1 MVYNKTEKFWDFKDT
16 KSHKKMAK
24 GHISPDVIRMITFEK
39 SFLVEVCLD
48 NSETTHFVIPIKF
61 QSNQWPK
68 GFYTGISEKGKMFF
82 SEKDIVRVIGEI

>member
-1 MVYNKTEKFWDFKDT
+1 MDYNKTEKFWEFKDT

-24 GHISPDVIRMITFEK
+24 GYINANVIRMITFEK
-39 SFLVEVCLD
+39 SFLLEVSLD

-68 GFYTGISEKGKMFF
+68 GFYTAIAEKGKIFF
-82 SEKDIVRVIGEI
+82 SEKDIVRVIGEL